1 VLVAGVAP
9 VVMVVARSV
18 LAVRAATAGPAVSAV
33 WVVMAVPEARVGC
46 FPAMV
51 VLAVTVVT
59 G

>member
-1 VLVAGVAP
+1 M
-9 VVMVVARSV
+9 VMVVARSV

-33 WVVMAVPEARVGC
+33 WVVLVVPEARVGC
-46 FPAMV
+46 FPALV